1 MWRRLQAFRSVSA
14 CQSSTVAMYVLRC
27 VVSLTSRPFLV
38 VVLQSVLCA
47 LWALP
52 LVSGSK
58 TFKRNGT
65 TPGLEQAAMTGGE
78 RFRKK
83 VFANEEDLAS
93 AKKKDAV
100 PKFDDPDVE
109 RVRRAHRNDLENILP
124 FFTMG
129 LLYMLT
135 NPEPFIAIN
144 LFRAVAAARILH
156 TIVYAVVVL
165 PQPARGL
172 SWAVAYV
179 ATFYMAVKTIV
190 FFL

>member
-1 MWRRLQAFRSVSA
+1 MTSLLQNINDEVFR
-14 CQSSTVAMYVLRC
+14 TYIFWVAV
-27 VVSLTSRPFLV
+27 LV
-38 VVLQSVLCA
+38 VKML
-47 LWALP
+47 
-52 LVSGSK
+52 
-58 TFKRNGT
+58 
-65 TPGLEQAAMTGGE
+65 AMSLLTGRQ

-83 VFANEEDLAS
+83 VFANPEDLPP
-93 AKKKDAV
+93 AKKGAT

-124 FFTMG
+124 FFTIG

-144 LFRAVAAARILH
+144 LFRAVAVARIIH
-156 TIVYAVVVL
+156 TLVYAVVVI

-172 SWAVAYV
+172 SWGIAYG
-179 ATFYMAVKTIV
+179 ATAYMAVKTAL

>member
-1 MWRRLQAFRSVSA
+1 MTSLLQNINDEVFRTYIFWAAV
-14 CQSSTVAMYVLRC
+14 
-27 VVSLTSRPFLV
+27 LV
-38 VVLQSVLCA
+38 VKML
-47 LWALP
+47 
-52 LVSGSK
+52 
-58 TFKRNGT
+58 
-65 TPGLEQAAMTGGE
+65 AMSLLTGRQ

-83 VFANEEDLAS
+83 AFANPEDLPP
-93 AKKKDAV
+93 KKGAT

-124 FFTMG
+124 FFTVG

-144 LFRAVAAARILH
+144 LFRAVAVARIVH
-156 TIVYAVVVL
+156 TLVYAVVVI

-172 SWAVAYV
+172 SWGIAYG
-179 ATFYMAVKTIV
+179 ATAYMAVKTAL

>member
-1 MWRRLQAFRSVSA
+1 MTSLLQNINDEVFRTYIFYAAV
-14 CQSSTVAMYVLRC
+14 
-27 VVSLTSRPFLV
+27 LV
-38 VVLQSVLCA
+38 VKM
-47 LWALP
+47 
-52 LVSGSK
+52 LVMSM
-58 TFKRNGT
+58 
-65 TPGLEQAAMTGGE
+65 LTGRQ

-144 LFRAVAAARILH
+144 LFRAVAASRILH